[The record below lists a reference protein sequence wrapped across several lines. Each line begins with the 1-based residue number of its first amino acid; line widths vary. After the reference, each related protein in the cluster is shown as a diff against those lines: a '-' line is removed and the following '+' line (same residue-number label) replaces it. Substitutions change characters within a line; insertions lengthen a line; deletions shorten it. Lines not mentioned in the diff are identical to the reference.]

1 MSKPCEPRFQKA
13 ISVAAI
19 QNVPALTFVRALEPC
34 DCFFELGQIAGMK
47 QAAARIPRAKLKVEA
62 WAVRK

>member
-19 QNVPALTFVRALEPC
+19 QNVPAPIFAIALEPSVED
-34 DCFFELGQIAGMK
+34 DCFLELGQMAGMK
-47 QAAARIPRAKLKVEA
+47 QAAARIPRAKLKAEA
-62 WAVRK
+62 WS